1 MTFNVGIWRGR
12 HREGRKGEKEGE
24 GKRKREAGEKGEGRK
39 RRKGR
44 RKRGKRRRRR
54 GEEEAVLPLMR
65 SLSIEGDRLLA
76 PKI

>member
-1 MTFNVGIWRGR
+1 MVEYGGGGTERGGKERKKEKGRGR
-12 HREGRKGEKEGE
+12 GRQERKE
-24 GKRKREAGEKGEGRK
+24 KRE